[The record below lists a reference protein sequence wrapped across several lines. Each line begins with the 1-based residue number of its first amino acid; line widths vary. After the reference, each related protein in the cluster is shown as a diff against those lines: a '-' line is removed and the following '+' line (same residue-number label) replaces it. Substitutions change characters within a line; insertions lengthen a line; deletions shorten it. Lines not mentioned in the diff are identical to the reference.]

1 MESANNNPHGSAGKG
16 RRLVRWFCL
25 AVVVAVVLVAVAV
38 LRNNYSLHEP
48 SRSAFDAQMDH
59 ALDTATQWIAENPV
73 VSERNVTM
81 MYMISD
87 MESMSHDP
95 RLQTVL
101 DRFRKNYLTH
111 VPTQFDLVWL
121 RLVDPNAS
129 MPVVYVPE
137 MGDNIIDFVWFA
149 HAIAPDKIVLADA
162 DRANLFS
169 PTKYIWGTRQK
180 QLLGLAIYRQ
190 HNGGTPELDRTIDYV
205 ARGVARDAHFDIRLT
220 DSYIQRTAFLL
231 AAGRPDLVRSRWV
244 DRILD
249 HQNAN
254 GSWYACW
261 YGWCRG
267 VFEFSA
273 DYKTSPGGLGHATVQ
288 AAWALMLL
296 KYRYPEWIN
305 EHYR

>member
-1 MESANNNPHGSAGKG
+1 MIPANDSPHESSSKTHG
-16 RRLVRWFCL
+16 LVRWL
-25 AVVVAVVLVAVAV
+25 GRVIAVIVLVLAIA
-38 LRNNYSLHEP
+38 LLNNNYSLHQP
-48 SRSAFDAQMDH
+48 SRAAFDAQLDH
-59 ALDTATQWIAENPV
+59 ALDTATKWIEENPV

-81 MYMISD
+81 MYMIAD

-101 DRFRKNYLTH
+101 DRFQKNYLMHT
-111 VPTQFDLVWL
+111 TNRFELVWF

-129 MPVVYVPE
+129 VPVVYVPY

-149 HAIAPDKIVLADA
+149 HGLAPDKIVLTDA
-162 DRANLFS
+162 DRANMFS
-169 PTKYIWGTRQK
+169 PTRYFWGTRQK

-190 HNGGTPELDRTIDYV
+190 RNGSTPELDNTTNYV
-205 ARGVARDAHFDIRLT
+205 AEKVARDAHYDIRLT

-231 AAGRPDLVRSRWV
+231 AAGQPGLVRSRWV

-249 HQNAN
+249 HQNAD
-254 GSWYACW
+254 GSWYSCW

-288 AAWALMLL
+288 AAWGLTLL
-296 KYRYPEWIN
+296 KYRYPQWID
-305 EHYR
+305 EHYH